1 MAYQPTTPTTG
12 QQLTP
17 QTPNTPTII
26 LTGNYK
32 SLQFLSLEKLFYRK
46 LKIIENLIFDSTD
59 FSGTDD
65 ITNSEFVKDLGSSM
79 TGDFDA
85 DLFTSD
91 DALRQGLGPI
101 DLDGLQMLTDP
112 DMVISD
118 ANAEDHF
125 RLDRL

>member
-1 MAYQPTTPTTG
+1 M
-12 QQLTP
+12 
-17 QTPNTPTII
+17 
-26 LTGNYK
+26 
-32 SLQFLSLEKLFYRK
+32 QFFQSLFYY
-46 LKIIENLIFDSTD
+46 STTCSSHTD

-65 ITNSEFVKDLGSSM
+65 LTSPEFVKDLGSSM
-79 TGDFDA
+79 TGDFDP
-85 DLFTSD
+85 DLFASD